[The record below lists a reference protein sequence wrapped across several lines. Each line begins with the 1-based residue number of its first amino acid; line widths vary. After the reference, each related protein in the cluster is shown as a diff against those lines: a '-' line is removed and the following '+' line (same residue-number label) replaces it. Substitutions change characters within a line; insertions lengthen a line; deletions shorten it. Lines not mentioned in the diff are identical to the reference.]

1 MKFERILINGGYETA
16 FTNLHH
22 LGLSVRTFYKL
33 LHHGITAIQDLKK
46 ISDNKLTALV
56 GRRSATEI
64 RQKLLTLN

>member
-1 MKFERILINGGYETA
+1 MRFERILINGGYETA

-46 ISDNKLTALV
+46 ISDNKLIALV

-64 RQKLLTLN
+64 RQLLK